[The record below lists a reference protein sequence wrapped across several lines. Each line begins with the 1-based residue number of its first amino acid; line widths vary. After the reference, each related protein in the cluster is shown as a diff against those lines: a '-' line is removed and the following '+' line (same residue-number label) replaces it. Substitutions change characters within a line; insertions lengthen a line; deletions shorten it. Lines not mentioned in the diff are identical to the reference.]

1 MRIAVTGDPPCD
13 LAPVRAAI
21 RNALRPLHLPRA
33 SEVSLAFVDDTAM
46 RALNRRHRA
55 VNRTTDVLS
64 FGQRLP
70 AGVRG
75 PEAAAHLTPDRD
87 GVLRLGDVV
96 ISRAQAVRQARRR
109 RRPLVREVAFLAAHG
124 ALHLIGYED
133 ETPAGYREMLYLG
146 NHATRQA
153 ILPKP

>member
-13 LAPVRAAI
+13 LAPVRSAI
-21 RNALRPLHLPRA
+21 RNALRPLRLPRA
-33 SEVSLAFVDDTAM
+33 SEVSLAFVDDAAM
-46 RALNRRHRA
+46 RALNRRHRE

-70 AGVRG
+70 AGIRG

-87 GVLRLGDVV
+87 GVFRLGDVV
-96 ISRAQAVRQARRR
+96 ISPEQAARQARRR

-124 ALHLIGYED
+124 TLHLVGYED
-133 ETPAGYREMLYLG
+133 ETPAGYREMISLG
-146 NHATRQA
+146 EHATRQ
-153 ILPKP
+153 PNVRE